1 MDEEKILKVA
11 KILDEWNPLGDV
23 ANTVDQLDGYY
34 VEVIDIIVIIQI
46 FRGKNKVEKAI
57 SEVLTQA
64 FNIDL
69 DKKMLSKASKD
80 VADVLGVQC

>member
-1 MDEEKILKVA
+1 MKVA
-11 KILDEWNPLGDV
+11 KILDKWNPLDDT
-23 ANTVDQLDGYY
+23 ANTVDQLNEYH
-34 VEVIDIIVIIQI
+34 VKTIDIIATIQI

>member
-11 KILDEWNPLGDV
+11 KILDEWNPLGDA
-23 ANTVDQLDGYY
+23 ANTVDQLDGYH
-34 VEVIDIIVIIQI
+34 VEAIDIIATIQI